1 MGGSSPPP
9 CLLSENRPGG
19 VQGIFSPRSFVAR
32 GGGGQKLLKMIYDA
46 LKGKGDLG
54 NAPAAREELLCCP
67 AIPSCFPRVICR
79 FDIPEIELLGLPPLR
94 MGAEQLSTHL
104 RLQSPKIRCPQ
115 KRVTSLYTRGLRLS
129 INVSNTCRADFTAG
143 QSRWAHGRCRW
154 ARPGASWGS
163 VSLRRKQDQPSCR
176 RRN

>member
-1 MGGSSPPP
+1 MGGSFPPP

-19 VQGIFSPRSFVAR
+19 AQGILSPRSLVA
-32 GGGGQKLLKMIYDA
+32 GGAGWGVQQKLLKVIYDA
-46 LKGKGDLG
+46 LKGKRDLG
-54 NAPAAREELLCCP
+54 NAPTAREELLCRP
-67 AIPSCFPRVICR
+67 AVPSCFPRVICR

-115 KRVTSLYTRGLRLS
+115 IRVTSLYTRGLRLS

-143 QSRWAHGRCRW
+143 RS
-154 ARPGASWGS
+154 
-163 VSLRRKQDQPSCR
+163 
-176 RRN
+176 